1 MNVRAY
7 NYFWRG
13 SVITSKRKKIDFVH
27 FSGDGRFAYL
37 PAGKDKMRKASHK
50 KAATRDE
57 RPLFV
62 CQTLRSSR
70 AVILLMAR
78 QSTRRSRRA

>member
-37 PAGKDKMRKASHK
+37 PAGKDKMHKASHK
-50 KAATRDE
+50 KRLLE
-57 RPLFV
+57 MSGRFLCVRPCVQVEPLS
-62 CQTLRSSR
+62 C
-70 AVILLMAR
+70 
-78 QSTRRSRRA
+78 